1 MKLACRD
8 AGSPRSAACV
18 SVVLGV
24 LIAVSWPSSSA
35 WAIGLLVGIDL
46 VFWGIRVLTAA
57 WLLRSSTSETPRQ
70 DTTGLVRGHGAAGT
84 T

>member
-1 MKLACRD
+1 M
-8 AGSPRSAACV
+8 V

-46 VFWGIRVLTAA
+46 VFWSIRVLTAA
-57 WLLRSSTSETPRQ
+57 WLLSSAPGEKPSQ
-70 DTTGLVRGHGAAGT
+70 NTTGLVRGHGAAGT